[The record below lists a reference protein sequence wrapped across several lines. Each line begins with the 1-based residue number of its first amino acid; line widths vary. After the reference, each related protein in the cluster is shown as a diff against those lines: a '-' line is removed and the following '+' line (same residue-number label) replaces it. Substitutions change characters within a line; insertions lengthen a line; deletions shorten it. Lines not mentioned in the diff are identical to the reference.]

1 MLTDPRNSK
10 RTWRPTVTIVRLT
23 SVSTSATK
31 TILFMQLPAMDYQ
44 RYSLIL
50 LIINIKKLVI
60 KLLNFKSQ
68 KIKIFCWLFYIVK
81 ITEQLY
87 ISILLMKIVLRNK
100 ISQIF
105 IKYSKVFWTMSFC
118 SSTLLNITT
127 MLKRN

>member
-81 ITEQLY
+81 IIEQLY
-87 ISILLMKIVLRNK
+87 ISILLMKILIK
-100 ISQIF
+100 LDKIF

-118 SSTLLNITT
+118 SSSLLNNKT
-127 MLKRN
+127 MLMND